1 MAEPAPAR
9 EPESAAAVKPTPAW
23 PEVQLL
29 PCNLTVD
36 LALPG
41 LRVRDLLQLEA
52 GWVIDSHW
60 QVSAD
65 VPLRVNGELVAW
77 SEFEVVGDRL
87 AVRLTEVA

>member
-1 MAEPAPAR
+1 MPEPAPAR
-9 EPESAAAVKPTPAW
+9 EPESAAAKALPAW
-23 PEVQLL
+23 TGVQLL
-29 PCNLTVD
+29 PCDLTVD

-41 LRVRDLLQLEA
+41 LRVRDLLQLEP